1 MSFPFGGVCDEFQV
15 STRLFLKLDLTLER
29 ETVLHFFDSVKR
41 EFPQMRKLRRRED
54 EALILEEDF
63 SDDGER
69 RWLRLEAGALR
80 FGVSNPSSVEEVR
93 RFGEVVLEMAPA
105 HLTLGEL
112 DFDHLECVLGFDL
125 EYRGNHDQLVAD
137 TLLAD
142 HPLVSLLMDD
152 KARAV
157 IDCQPFVGVALT
169 DDCDLQAYV
178 DIKSRTTTYEVRTCQ
193 YESQAL
199 SVFLTLRKYWGF
211 GQSQTLLN
219 VHTELLER
227 AEEMATER
235 VVPAIVQPLAQA
247 IASQR

>member
-1 MSFPFGGVCDEFQV
+1 MSIPFGGVCDEFQI

-54 EALILEEDF
+54 EALILEEDY
-63 SDDGER
+63 SEEGER
-69 RWLRLEAGALR
+69 RWLRLEAGTLR
-80 FGVSNPSSVEEVR
+80 FGLSNPRSMEEVR

-112 DFDHLECVLGFDL
+112 DYDHLEVVFGFDL

-142 HPLVSLLMDD
+142 HPLVSLLSDER
-152 KARAV
+152 ARPV

-169 DDCDLQAYV
+169 EECDLQAYI
-178 DIKSRTTTYEVRTCQ
+178 DIKSRTTTYEVRTGQ
-193 YESQAL
+193 FEPQSL
-199 SVFLTLRKYWGF
+199 SIYLTLRKYWGF
-211 GQSQTLLN
+211 ADVPSLVLSH
-219 VHTELLER
+219 VELLEK
-227 AEEMATER
+227 AEELATEK
-235 VVPAIVQPLAQA
+235 VVPNIVHPLAQA